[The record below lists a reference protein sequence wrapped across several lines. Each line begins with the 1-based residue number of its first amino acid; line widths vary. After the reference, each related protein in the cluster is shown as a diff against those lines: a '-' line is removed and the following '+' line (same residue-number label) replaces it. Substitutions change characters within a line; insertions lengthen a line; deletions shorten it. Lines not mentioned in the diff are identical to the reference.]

1 MNDFIHVD
9 VEGAERVISINA
21 FRFTTGEVYIVVTSD
36 IHQLTRLQAGIDK
49 QFGYSG
55 PAGNYET
62 MLFRGEESVGLYPFG
77 DLPGCMG
84 IGVFQRYDTEDEAR
98 DGHQVFMT
106 QVKRELRN
114 RTSKE
119 ETKQ

>member
-1 MNDFIHVD
+1 M
-9 VEGAERVISINA
+9 
-21 FRFTTGEVYIVVTSD
+21 GEVYVVVTSD
-36 IHQLTRLQAGIDK
+36 IHQLNLLQAEVDR
-49 QFGYSG
+49 QYGYSG

-62 MLFRGEESVGLYPFG
+62 MLFKGEESTSLYPFG

-84 IGVFQRYDTEDEAR
+84 IGIFQRYNDEDESR